1 MYAMSILF
9 SAFCLFILLI
19 YDNIIAVSDFY
30 YWVLL
35 VGVDGMDHNSI
46 DGQISILQKE
56 NAELKK
62 RIREYELLLNNI
74 PVNVFLKD
82 TNSIYRVVSRSSAV
96 NNHTNIDYMIG
107 KTDFDFAEA
116 RIYAK
121 EHVDADRKIIESGME
136 THYINPRLDN
146 GSVKYMDICKIPCM
160 DENNEVKGIL
170 GMVTYSVPGME
181 QRLSDILPGG
191 SNLNQFC
198 NILFD
203 YNYIDKTIKILN
215 CAERFDYIKGI
226 VQSGELVKPA
236 SDALFDHINVHDYS
250 RIVSRFKKIEGTD
263 EEFKFVF
270 RMKDEFGE
278 WCNCIMIVKSIRT
291 EGNEDRHALS
301 LVVALD
307 EENWMK
313 RVFDWVRREEY
324 ADILVAL
331 TDAYQAVYLVDV
343 EEATLETIKHPD
355 NSMIRW
361 FGVDDYRNGV
371 ERVAAALVDAG
382 GKRKYMQALSLDR
395 LKELCGSGREKEY
408 FEVKYPYKG
417 KSVWMGITIMVINS
431 NRVVIMQQDITER
444 VINDRRSRHLSSVVG
459 LMFKEY
465 FDYIYEVNLDD
476 NKFYLLESSGI
487 LFERKRI
494 DTFDDIVAH
503 LQSGCHPEDTDIIS
517 EAFDLDKF
525 REYNEENNE
534 NSIELRNID
543 GKWYIITFHFTIVDD
558 KREIFIIIKDN
569 DVNKQKELASMK
581 LLSEAVEEATRSNAA
596 KSTFLANMSHEIRTP
611 LNGIIGMN
619 EMIIRETG
627 EEETRKSASIV
638 LSSGKVLLALIN
650 DILDFSKIESG
661 KMDIIEVEY
670 SLSKVIANL
679 ISMTRVRAEAKGL
692 AFELKINP
700 DIPDRLYGDD
710 IRIKQIVTNILTNAV
725 KYTEKGKV
733 TLDMSYKLL
742 GDDNMELIAAVTDT
756 GIGIKEKN
764 MESLFESFERLDMTQ
779 NRSIEGTGLGMTI
792 TSRLLDM
799 MGGMISVQSVYGRG
813 STFFVRIPQK
823 IIDPESRVN
832 INEQDDVALEKIIND
847 TTSYDGSRVLVVDD
861 NKINLMVASK
871 MLKNL
876 GCVVDTVMSG
886 MSCIKKACE
895 QQYDIIFMDYL
906 MPELDGLETLYKLND
921 EPGNIN
927 RNVPVVIMTANA
939 IAGMKEF
946 YIDAGF
952 TDFISKPI
960 DMERL
965 KVVMSKYLIKS

>member
-1 MYAMSILF
+1 
-9 SAFCLFILLI
+9 
-19 YDNIIAVSDFY
+19 
-30 YWVLL
+30 
-35 VGVDGMDHNSI
+35 
-46 DGQISILQKE
+46 
-56 NAELKK
+56 
-62 RIREYELLLNNI
+62 
-74 PVNVFLKD
+74 
-82 TNSIYRVVSRSSAV
+82 
-96 NNHTNIDYMIG
+96 
-107 KTDFDFAEA
+107 
-116 RIYAK
+116 
-121 EHVDADRKIIESGME
+121 
-136 THYINPRLDN
+136 
-146 GSVKYMDICKIPCM
+146 
-160 DENNEVKGIL
+160 
-170 GMVTYSVPGME
+170 
-181 QRLSDILPGG
+181 
-191 SNLNQFC
+191 
-198 NILFD
+198 
-203 YNYIDKTIKILN
+203 
-215 CAERFDYIKGI
+215 
-226 VQSGELVKPA
+226 
-236 SDALFDHINVHDYS
+236 
-250 RIVSRFKKIEGTD
+250 
-263 EEFKFVF
+263 
-270 RMKDEFGE
+270 
-278 WCNCIMIVKSIRT
+278 
-291 EGNEDRHALS
+291 
-301 LVVALD
+301 
-307 EENWMK
+307 
-313 RVFDWVRREEY
+313 
-324 ADILVAL
+324 
-331 TDAYQAVYLVDV
+331 
-343 EEATLETIKHPD
+343 
-355 NSMIRW
+355 
-361 FGVDDYRNGV
+361 
-371 ERVAAALVDAG
+371 
-382 GKRKYMQALSLDR
+382 
-395 LKELCGSGREKEY
+395 
-408 FEVKYPYKG
+408 
-417 KSVWMGITIMVINS
+417 
-431 NRVVIMQQDITER
+431 
-444 VINDRRSRHLSSVVG
+444 
-459 LMFKEY
+459 MFKEY

-525 REYNEENNE
+525 RKYNEENNE

-627 EEETRKSASIV
+627 EEETRKSASVV

-679 ISMTRVRAEAKGL
+679 ISMTRVRTEAKGL